1 MASMSDIRSAIIER
15 ERDISDIFNNEN
27 IINRELNLVRADI
40 GFGAANII
48 TGPRRSG
55 KSIFAFQLF
64 KGEKFGYV
72 NFEDERLKIDGRE
85 LNSVLEAIYS
95 IKGKTKNL
103 VFDEIQNVNGWEQFV
118 SRLVPSNR
126 VVITGSN
133 SKLMSKELGTFL
145 TGRHVDYLLMPFSF
159 RELLGYK
166 GIMFG
171 EEEIYLTE
179 KKAIIKNAL
188 EEFLIRG
195 GFPLSYAKGKQ
206 YLVNLYSDIIEKD
219 VINRYNIK
227 YISKIRELIKYA
239 LSNFSSEI
247 TLNKLKNVFNLKGDH
262 TVGNWLRYAEDA
274 YLLFKLERFS
284 FKLKERY
291 IAPKKIY
298 SIDTGLLNAIIS
310 ESAESKGRLMEN
322 AVAIDLYIRK
332 NYFSSDL
339 ELYYWKDHG
348 GNEVDFVLKSKNS
361 VKQLIQVTYA
371 SSNLDLKPRETKAL
385 LNASRELRCNDLL
398 VITWDYEAEEKIK
411 GKKIKFIPLWKWL
424 LKV

>member
-1 MASMSDIRSAIIER
+1 MSDIKSAIIER
-15 ERDISDIFNNEN
+15 EREILDIFANEN
-27 IINRELNLVRADI
+27 IIDRELKLNRKEI

-48 TGPRRSG
+48 TGPRRAG

-72 NFEDERLKIDGRE
+72 NFEDERLRINGHE

-103 VFDEIQNVNGWEQFV
+103 VFDEIQNIDGWERFV

-145 TGRHVDYLLMPFSF
+145 TGRHIDHILMPFSF
-159 RELLGYK
+159 RELLKYK
-166 GIMFG
+166 NIRFS
-171 EEEIYLTE
+171 EEDIYLTE
-179 KKAIIKNAL
+179 NKAVLKDNL
-188 EEFLIRG
+188 EEFFIKG
-195 GFPLSYAKGKQ
+195 GFPLSYSKSKQ

-219 VINRYNIK
+219 IITRHNIK

-239 LSNFSSEI
+239 LSNFSGEI
-247 TLNKLKNVFNLKGDH
+247 TLNKLKNIFNLKGDH
-262 TVGNWLRYAEDA
+262 TVDNWLKYAEDA

-298 SIDTGLLNAIIS
+298 AIDTGILNAIMS
-310 ESAESKGRLMEN
+310 ESAESKGKLMEN
-322 AVAIDLYIRK
+322 VVAIDLYARK
-332 NYFSSDL
+332 NYFNADF
-339 ELYYWKDHG
+339 ELYYWKDNV
-348 GNEVDFVLKSKNS
+348 GNEVDFLLKSKGI

-371 SSNLDLKPRETKAL
+371 SSNIDIKPRETKAL
-385 LNASRELRCNDLL
+385 LKAANELRCNDLL
-398 VITWDYEAEEKIK
+398 VITWDYENEEKIE
-411 GKKIKFIPLWKWL
+411 GKKIKFVPLWRWL
-424 LKV
+424 LNLN

>member
-1 MASMSDIRSAIIER
+1 MSDIKSAIIER
-15 ERDISDIFNNEN
+15 EREILDIFDNEN
-27 IINRELNLVRADI
+27 IINRELKLNRKEI

-48 TGPRRSG
+48 TGPRRAG

-85 LNSVLEAIYS
+85 LNSILEAIYS

-118 SRLVPSNR
+118 SRLIPSNR

-145 TGRHVDYLLMPFSF
+145 TGRHIDHLLMPFSF
-159 RELLGYK
+159 RELLKYK
-166 GIMFG
+166 NLRFS
-171 EEEIYLTE
+171 EEDVYLTE
-179 KKAIIKNAL
+179 KKAVLKDTL
-188 EEFLIRG
+188 GEFLIKG
-195 GFPLSYAKGKQ
+195 GFPLSYSKGKQ

-219 VINRYNIK
+219 IINRYNIK

-239 LSNFSSEI
+239 LSNFSGEI
-247 TLNKLKNVFNLKGDH
+247 TLNKLKNIFNLKGDH
-262 TVGNWLRYAEDA
+262 TVDNWLKYAEDA

-322 AVAIDLYIRK
+322 SVAIDLYTQK
-332 NYFSSDL
+332 NYSDPDL
-339 ELYYWKDHG
+339 ELYYWKDHA
-348 GNEVDFVLKSKNS
+348 GNEVDFLLKSKNT

-371 SSNLDLKPRETKAL
+371 SSNLDIKPRETKAL
-385 LNASRELRCNDLL
+385 LKAANELRCSNLL
-398 VITWDYEAEEKIK
+398 VITWDYEAEEKVK
-411 GKKIKFIPLWKWL
+411 GRKIRFVPLWKWL
-424 LKV
+424 LNI

>member
-1 MASMSDIRSAIIER
+1 MASMSDIKSAIIER
-15 ERDISDIFNNEN
+15 EREISDIFDKEN
-27 IINRELNLVRADI
+27 IINRELKLNRKDI

-72 NFEDERLKIDGRE
+72 NFEDERLKIDGQE
-85 LNSVLEAIYS
+85 LNNVLEAIYS

-103 VFDEIQNVNGWEQFV
+103 VFDEIQNVNGWERFV
-118 SRLVPSNR
+118 SRLAPSNR

-145 TGRHVDYLLMPFSF
+145 TGRHIDHLLMPFSF
-159 RELLGYK
+159 RELLEYK
-166 GIMFG
+166 GLRFS
-171 EEEIYLTE
+171 EEESYLTE
-179 KKAIIKNAL
+179 KKAVLKKVMG
-188 EEFLIRG
+188 EFLIKG
-195 GFPLSYAKGKQ
+195 GFPLSYGKGKQ

-219 VINRYNIK
+219 IINRYNIK
-227 YISKIRELIKYA
+227 YVSKIRELIKYA
-239 LSNFSSEI
+239 LSNFSGEI
-247 TLNKLKNVFNLKGDH
+247 TLNKLKNIFNLKGDH
-262 TVGNWLRYAEDA
+262 TVDNWLKYAEDA

-298 SIDTGLLNAIIS
+298 SIDTGLLNAILS

-322 AVAIDLYIRK
+322 VVAIELRIRK
-332 NYFSSDL
+332 NYFEPDL
-339 ELYYWKDHG
+339 ELYYWKDHV
-348 GNEVDFVLKSKNS
+348 GNEVDFVLRSKNT
-361 VKQLIQVTYA
+361 VKRLIQVTYA

-385 LNASRELRCNDLL
+385 LKSANELRCNDLL
-398 VITWDYEAEEKIK
+398 VITWDYEAEEKVK
-411 GKKIKFIPLWKWL
+411 GKKIRFVPLWKWL
-424 LKV
+424 LNL